1 MKIKTKLIFGSTLI
15 ALVPVAIVSV
25 LVGWVA
31 ISSSHSA
38 LELKAKDQLVS
49 VRDMKK
55 SEIERYFTMLRN
67 QVLTFSNDRMMIDAM
82 RLFTPAFRNYRKE
95 STIKVN
101 KGSLENYY
109 DQEFGEQYR
118 VMNNGQAANTSGLIA
133 GLDRDSLA
141 LQHAYIAAN
150 KHPLGSKDALD
161 AANDGSTYSQLHQK
175 FHPHIRDYL
184 NKFGYYDI
192 FLVDPDSGDI
202 IYSVFKELD
211 YSTSLIDG
219 PYANSGIAQAFRGAN
234 AAKSADEVTLIDF
247 AAYTPSYEAPASFIA
262 SPIFDGGKKIGV
274 LIFQMPV
281 DRINAIM
288 THNEKWA
295 ESGLGSSG
303 ETYLVGSDMLMRS
316 MSRFLVEDKPAYLQL
331 MGRVGLNPEQVAEL
345 DAKGTSIGLQPVD
358 TQGTRAALSG
368 KRGFEIFPDYRG
380 IPVLSAYSP
389 LEIAGLDWVI
399 MSEIDEAEAFLDSDV
414 LASDIIKLSV
424 LLAAIVIA
432 VAIAVGLYFAGTIM
446 RPLNKMVEMLQDV
459 AEGEGDLTRKLDETR
474 QDELGSIAHWF
485 NLFTSKIE
493 TLIVQIGNSTN
504 QLSSAAIQMS
514 AVTEQTKSGINKQR
528 SQTDQVATSV
538 NEMSATA
545 LEVAQSA
552 LSAEQSAKQ
561 ADEEAAEG
569 GDVVIKTIGVINDL
583 AREVESA
590 ALVIHKLEEDSSK
603 IGGVLSVIKGIA
615 EQTNLLALNAAIEA
629 ARAGEQGRGF
639 AVVADEVRTLASRTQ
654 DSTQEIETM
663 ISLLQQ
669 AAAEAVSAME
679 ASCDKA
685 KGSVEQAALAGASLD
700 SIKSAVA
707 AISDMNGQIAS
718 AAEQQSA
725 VTEEIN
731 RNVVMIS
738 QIADETAVGANQTA
752 DSSEELSKL
761 AVNLQSLVKQFK
773 VSS

>member
-1 MKIKTKLIFGSTLI
+1 MKIKTRLIFGSALI
-15 ALVPVAIVSV
+15 ALVSVAIVSV

-38 LELKAKDQLVS
+38 LELKTKDQLVS

-55 SEIERYFTMLRN
+55 SEIERYFTTIRN

-82 RLFTPAFRNYRKE
+82 LLFTPAFRDYRKE
-95 STIKVN
+95 STLKVN
-101 KGSLENYY
+101 KSSLKNYY
-109 DQEFGEQYR
+109 DQEFGGQYR
-118 VMNNGQAANTSGLIA
+118 AMNNGLIVNTSELVS
-133 GLDRDSLA
+133 GLDRDSVA
-141 LQHAYIAAN
+141 LQYAYIAAN

-161 AANDGSTYSQLHQK
+161 TANDGSSYSQLHQK
-175 FHPHIRDYL
+175 FHPYIRDYL
-184 NKFGYYDI
+184 NKFGYYNI

-202 IYSVFKELD
+202 IYSVFKEPG
-211 YSTSLIDG
+211 YSTSLING
-219 PYANSGIAQAFRGAN
+219 PYANSGIAEAFRGAN

-247 AAYTPSYEAPASFIA
+247 ATYTPSYEAPASFIA

-274 LIFQMPV
+274 LIFQIPV
-281 DRINAIM
+281 DHINAIM
-288 THNEKWA
+288 THKEKWA

-303 ETYLVGSDMLMRS
+303 ETYLVGNDMLMRS
-316 MSRFLVEDKPAYLQL
+316 MSRFLIEDKPEYLQL
-331 MGRVGLNPEQVAEL
+331 MGSIGLNPEQVAEL
-345 DAKGTSIGLQPVD
+345 DARGTSIGLQSVD

-368 KRGFEIFPDYRG
+368 KRGFEIFPDYQG
-380 IPVLSAYSP
+380 IPVLSAYAP

-424 LLAAIVIA
+424 LLAGIVGA
-432 VAIAVGLYFAGTIM
+432 VAVAVGLYFAGTIT
-446 RPLNKMVEMLQDV
+446 RPLNTMVEMLQDV
-459 AEGEGDLTRKLDETR
+459 AEGKGDLTRKLDETR

-485 NLFTSKIE
+485 NIFTSKIE
-493 TLIVQIGNSTN
+493 MLIIQIGNSTN
-504 QLSSAAIQMS
+504 QLSSAATQMS
-514 AVTEQTKSGINKQR
+514 AVTEQTKSGVNKQR

-538 NEMSATA
+538 NKMSAIA
-545 LEVAQSA
+545 LEVVQSA

-561 ADEEAAEG
+561 ADEEAAQG
-569 GDVVIKTIGVINDL
+569 GDVVTKTIGVINDL
-583 AREVESA
+583 AQEVESA

-669 AAAEAVSAME
+669 AAAEAVNAME

-718 AAEQQSA
+718 VAEQQSV

-738 QIADETAVGANQTA
+738 QIADETLVGANQTA
-752 DSSEELSKL
+752 DSSGDLSKL